1 MTRTDELLWRT
12 LDFFAAM
19 PRQSQHL
26 LKVRDYAVLIG
37 RGEGADAET
46 LEEMEA
52 AAIVHD
58 VGIKPALAKYGRC
71 GGELQEELG
80 PQEARALMNDWPEET
95 VGRVCWL
102 VGHHHT
108 YDTFDGEQPGTRR
121 LDYQALLEADFL
133 VNLYEDDS
141 KPEAVRAALENI
153 FATETGKRL
162 CRMIF
167 GA

>member
-12 LDFFAAM
+12 LEFFAGM

-26 LKVRDYAVLIG
+26 LKVRDYMVLIG
-37 RGEGADAET
+37 RGEGADAQT

-58 VGIKPALAKYGRC
+58 VGIKPALARYGRYN
-71 GGELQEELG
+71 GKTQEELG
-80 PQEARALMNDWPEET
+80 PDEARTLMSGWPEDT
-95 VGRVCWL
+95 VERVCWL
-102 VGHHHT
+102 VAHHHT
-108 YDTFDGEQPGTRR
+108 YDVFDGELPGERR

-133 VNLYEDDS
+133 VNLYEDDAA
-141 KPEAVRAALENI
+141 PDAVRAALENI

-167 GA
+167 RV